1 MTIKFTDAVKFHQGL
16 PHQNRAWEFLQASV
30 HKEILDEFARIYRNQ
45 KVEPTLDG
53 LPFPGVAL
61 IKEFEG
67 CHLKAYYDP
76 LTGGLPITIG
86 WGSTRRKDGT
96 RFMIGNTITQDEA
109 DDLLYFQ
116 LRREFLPSLQKIP
129 HWNEMNDE
137 MRGSLLSFAYN
148 LGAGFYGADGFNTI
162 SRNLREKDWKAIPK
176 TLELYRNPG
185 SKVENGLRRRRIAEG
200 KLWTEGLK
208 KLNK

>member
-1 MTIKFTDAVKFHQGL
+1 MSIKFIDAVKNHKDL
-16 PHQNRAWEFLQASV
+16 PHQIDAWNFLQATV
-30 HKEILDEFARIYRNQ
+30 HKEILDEFARRYRNQ
-45 KVEPTLDG
+45 KIEPTLEG
-53 LPFPGVAL
+53 LPLPGVDL

-96 RFMIGNTITQDEA
+96 RFMIGNKITQEEA

-129 HWNEMNDE
+129 YWNEMNE
-137 MRGSLLSFAYN
+137 NQQGALLSFAYN
-148 LGAGFYGADGFNTI
+148 LGAGFYGSSNFNTI
-162 SRNLREKDWKAIPK
+162 TRVLREKKWNEVPAA
-176 TLELYRNPG
+176 LELYRNPG
-185 SKVENGLRRRRIAEG
+185 SKVEAGLLRRRKAEG
-200 KLWTEGLK
+200 KLWVS
-208 KLNK
+208 